1 MNKIIS
7 PFMLGATL
15 YMPATRTD
23 LAEVILYG
31 KIPELRS
38 MVICLEDAVS
48 EEQVDIALSNLSALL
63 AELKSSALDLNTE
76 NRPLVFILSLIH
88 I

>member
-1 MNKIIS
+1 MNKVIS

-23 LAEVILYG
+23 LAEVILFG

-38 MVICLEDAVS
+38 MVICLKDAVS
-48 EEQVDIALSNLSALL
+48 E
-63 AELKSSALDLNTE
+63 
-76 NRPLVFILSLIH
+76 
-88 I
+88 